1 MKSKSKKKASLLVG
15 LSNQDKAKL
24 IDKAKTSEEKT
35 NLMKEFFKFTTFA
48 PSKEEVERIKK
59 SSNQKTISKPR
70 SSPDNIFEFRK
81 SIEEIN
87 PFEKPLPLPNEL
99 RSSNSIE
106 GLLKKLINDAV
117 TVAVKEATSK
127 KEKVVSPSEEWLV
140 SNIQKI
146 INSDISFQNKVRD
159 LYVMLSKEVYNTSR
173 IANQERNDNV
183 PKDIAGIPVE
193 SEMTDQEKLR
203 ELAVKNNLTG
213 AMHFLYPNEAMAAND
228 IASHVNEERLASRLL
243 EIQSSIAKPK
253 IKKTKKAPKKAP
265 KKANRK
271 QRNDKR

>member
-1 MKSKSKKKASLLVG
+1 MKSKSKKKASLLFG

-140 SNIQKI
+140 NNIQKI

-173 IANQERNDNV
+173 IANGSGLSNKSNEIDV
-183 PKDIAGIPVE
+183 S
-193 SEMTDQEKLR
+193 SEVTDEEKLR
-203 ELAVKNNLTG
+203 DLAVKNNLTG

-253 IKKTKKAPKKAP
+253 IKKTKKAPKKA
-265 KKANRK
+265 NRK